1 MSQDRFQLDLC
12 NGPVFKRVIQFSIPL
27 ILTNVLQILFHT
39 TDLVVV
45 GQFSTHESLA
55 AIGCTGSLFNLFMNM
70 VIGISIGA
78 NVLSARYFGARD
90 PENVRKTLHT
100 SVAFSFLGGLGLSI
114 VTFFAAEPLLKL
126 MDTPPEIL
134 PKSSLYL
141 RITFLAMPFLMLY
154 NFGCSIFRAGG
165 DTKRP
170 FLFLAAGGTVN
181 VLLNLFFVIVCGL
194 DVMGVAIATAVSHVI
209 SAGLILWTMIR
220 TKGDLHLELRHL
232 RIDVRCLLSML
243 RIGVP
248 AGVQGCC
255 FALSNMVIQSSIN
268 SFGSYAM
275 AGITAS
281 GGVEGILYSVQ
292 VAFHFA
298 AISFVA
304 QNIGGKHFKRV
315 RTCMISCYV
324 YGALFS
330 LVLPFLFYLFGEPLL
345 SLYDPDPKVIEWGLL
360 RMKIMF
366 TSYFLLGLMDASTGC
381 LRGLGYSLLSAAF
394 ALSGA
399 CAFRLAWVWFV
410 LPHYRSMECLLISYP
425 VSWGLVA
432 LIATT
437 AVVLIYRKMVR
448 EQCARFVE
456 WSSRGPG
463 IPKGFRFPGGPR

>member
-12 NGPVFKRVIQFSIPL
+12 SGPVFRRVIQFAIPL

-78 NVLSARYFGARD
+78 NVLSARYFGAKD
-90 PENVRKTLHT
+90 PENIRKTLHT
-100 SVAFSFLGGLGLSI
+100 SVAFAALGGIGLSI

-134 PKSSLYL
+134 PKSCLYL
-141 RITFLAMPFLMLY
+141 RITFLALPFLMLY
-154 NFGCSIFRAGG
+154 NFGCSIFRAAG

-194 DVMGVAIATAVSHVI
+194 DVMGVAIATAISHVI

-220 TKGDLHLELRHL
+220 TKSDLHLDIRHL
-232 RIDVRCLLSML
+232 RIDTRCLLSML

-275 AGITAS
+275 AGMTAG
-281 GGVEGILYSVQ
+281 GGVEALLYSSQ
-292 VAFHFA
+292 VAFHFT

-304 QNIGGKHFKRV
+304 QNMGGKHFKRV
-315 RTCMISCYV
+315 RTSMISCYV
-324 YGALFS
+324 YEAAFS
-330 LVLPFLFYLFGEPLL
+330 LILAYIFYFFGEPLL
-345 SLYDPDPKVIEWGLL
+345 RLYDPDPHVIEWGLL

-366 TSYFLLGLMDASTGC
+366 TTYFLLGLMDAATGC
-381 LRGLGYSLLSAAF
+381 LRGLGASLMAAAF
-394 ALSGA
+394 TLSGA
-399 CAFRLAWVWFV
+399 CALRLVWVWFI

-432 LIATT
+432 LMATT
-437 AVVLIYRKMVR
+437 AVILIYRKMVR

-456 WSSRGPG
+456 WSTHGPG
-463 IPKGFRFPGGPR
+463 VPKGFRFPGGPR